1 MIQEA
6 PVSTIVTTPTTSTRS
21 TTRLWQGALAT
32 GVLAGLAPRVNAVI
46 YDHEHIWH
54 LDPEA
59 RVLFPIVVALPFL
72 LAATVGRWAW
82 RGPRNRP
89 AKAGL
94 VLSVVAVLGVLAFF
108 LSAPIIFGGMAVTL
122 GVEGHQR
129 ADQGKVA
136 MATVAVVVGTLAC
149 IGGTALWLV
158 GV

>member
-1 MIQEA
+1 MT
-6 PVSTIVTTPTTSTRS
+6 TIATTPHTSTRS

-59 RVLFPIVVALPFL
+59 RVLLPIVVALPL
-72 LAATVGRWAW
+72 VLASTVGLWAW

-89 AKAGL
+89 AAVGL
-94 VLSVVAVLGVLAFF
+94 VLSFVAVLGVVAFF
-108 LSAPIIFGGMAVTL
+108 VSAPIVFGGLAATL
-122 GVEGHQR
+122 GVEGRRR
-129 ADQGKVA
+129 ADERRGR
-136 MATVAVVVGTLAC
+136 MATFAVVLGIVAC
-149 IGGTALWLV
+149 LGGTALWLA